1 MPAQSSRNPVKRTDQ
16 TTRAFPWWRVTALA
30 FAATAFAATQ
40 VAFSAMVDAQP
51 QAIGNVAST
60 TRHHVTGL
68 KDTLVYQYPNSPY
81 FQDDGMIQINVDPG
95 GDSVDWLVEKG
106 CRETGEVVRDRS
118 GKTINV
124 PPISG
129 STEGGADGG
138 YDDPIV
144 YVRVNADDCPKPA
157 FVGMAPTPAGKGY
170 WLVENNGVVENFGD
184 AKFEGDAEQL
194 NPNKRAGGRNSTKLG
209 ESVVAIA
216 AAARPN
222 GYWIDTSTGID
233 YAFGNAKNYGSMPRG
248 TSTGVVGLTTS
259 SNGKGYYQLY
269 QNGYVHSFG
278 DVKLYG
284 EVANGG
290 IYGGLVAMS
299 VDERTGG
306 YWLASANGDVLRF
319 NAPDDGSLE
328 GKKLSKPIVGIE
340 AAPDGS
346 GYRLV
351 SSTGRVFCFK
361 EKCEGDLVGRRLAG
375 PVVGIVA
382 DGVNG
387 YWILDAAGQV
397 FPFGGARGYGNGK
410 APY

>member
-81 FQDDGMIQINVDPG
+81 FQDDGMIQINVAPG
-95 GDSVDWLVEKG
+95 GVQVSWFTERGCQKTSV
-106 CRETGEVVRDRS
+106 VVRYRS
-118 GKTINV
+118 GQTVNI
-124 PPISG
+124 PPISDG
-129 STEGGADGG
+129 TEEGGGTG
-138 YDDPIV
+138 PIV
-144 YVRVNADDCPKPA
+144 YVQVNADNCPEPS
-157 FVGMAPTPAGKGY
+157 FVGMAPTPDGKGY

-184 AKFEGDAEQL
+184 ALFEGDAEQL
-194 NPNKRAGGRNSTKLG
+194 NPNKRAGGRNSIKLG

-216 AAARPN
+216 AAAN
-222 GYWIDTSTGID
+222 LKGYWVETSEGVI
-233 YAFGNAKNYGSMPRG
+233 YKFGNAKTYGTFLPGQQEGVTGMATTPDKKGYYLVYQEGNIAGFGDSKNYGEVQEGMVNG
-248 TSTGVVGLTTS
+248 GVVG
-259 SNGKGYYQLY
+259 
-269 QNGYVHSFG
+269 
-278 DVKLYG
+278 
-284 EVANGG
+284 
-290 IYGGLVAMS
+290 MS
-299 VDERTGG
+299 VDQKTGG
-306 YWLASANGDVLRF
+306 YWLASANGDVAAF